1 MMVSS
6 QSVEPHGSIG
16 LTHMIWRRTAR
27 CRVVDL
33 DYDDMTD
40 DDFLGH
46 RAL

>member
-6 QSVEPHGSIG
+6 QSDEVHGSIG
-16 LTHMIWRRTAR
+16 QTHMIWRCTAR

-33 DYDDMTD
+33 DYDEMTD